1 LVSKETLVAALRL
14 RKRRRLSNAGVFF
27 DGFRFQLEA
36 AFCRRQV
43 LRCFLGLLIW
53 GFATSAA
60 AQREWVELERSRA
73 RLTVAQEELRRVE
86 ALAAEGLL
94 SQVDFLR
101 KKAELRL
108 AELDFQEAL
117 WQLQGSRLRV
127 VVADCVRTTGA
138 DGLDTISLTLELPP
152 LGVAPGTSGL
162 AVAQLGV
169 TDLQVSLV
177 DQGVVVGYPYAQV
190 VPYLSPGQKVQASF
204 QLLRPVETPT
214 VALEYR
220 GQRYD
225 ITLYPRVSGSEAP
238 FRFTVAQPSLAGVF
252 GQEVRFHLNF
262 EPLQQQSLT
271 LELAVEG
278 LPGSCLASFREQQSQ
293 ATVSSLRLGAGTGR
307 KEVLLEVKL
316 PPGPVGDIELDV
328 PIHFSVVA
336 RYSVHQ
342 RVAEA
347 RQALQL
353 TPVGVPKLE
362 LRAGSWLVEGHVGQ
376 ELSVPLELLNVGT
389 APAQAV
395 RLEVEAPVDLGYGL
409 EPSSHERL
417 AVGEKVRWRLWVRA
431 EKKVPAGEYTV
442 RLRPRAANWVS
453 AQGEGEA
460 PLRVRLRGERGWLVP
475 LLLTVALGG
484 VAGLSLRAFRKLRL
498 D

>member
-1 LVSKETLVAALRL
+1 MKLESAF
-14 RKRRRLSNAGVFF
+14 RRRM
-27 DGFRFQLEA
+27 
-36 AFCRRQV
+36 V
-43 LRCFLGLLIW
+43 LRCFLGLLSL
-53 GFATSAA
+53 GFATSGW
-60 AQREWVELERSRA
+60 AQREWVELERSQA
-73 RLTVAQEELRRVE
+73 RLAVAQEELRRVE

-94 SQVDFLR
+94 SQVDLLR

-117 WQLQGSRLRV
+117 WQFQGSRLRV
-127 VVADCVRTTGA
+127 VVADSVRTTGV
-138 DGLDTISLTLELPP
+138 DGLDTISLNLELPP
-152 LGVAPGTSGL
+152 LGVAPGSSGL
-162 AVAQLGV
+162 AEAQLGV
-169 TDLQVSLV
+169 ADLQVSLV
-177 DQGVVVGYPYAQV
+177 DQGVVVGYPYARV
-190 VPYLSPGQKVQASF
+190 VPYLSPGQRVEVVFK
-204 QLLRPVETPT
+204 LLRPVETPT
-214 VALEYR
+214 VVLEYR
-220 GQRYD
+220 GSRNE
-225 ITLYPRVSGSEAP
+225 ITLYPRVAGSEAP

-328 PIHFSVVA
+328 PLQFSVVA
-336 RYSVHQ
+336 RYSVLN
-342 RVAEA
+342 RLAEA

-362 LRAGSWLVEGHVGQ
+362 LRAGSWLVEGLVGQ

-395 RLEVEAPVDLGYGL
+395 RLEVEAPVELAFNLDPQGW
-409 EPSSHERL
+409 ERL
-417 AVGEKVRWRLWVRA
+417 AVGEKVRWRLGLQA
-431 EKKVPAGEYTV
+431 GKGTAAGEYTV
-442 RLRPRAANWVS
+442 RLRPRAANRLS

-460 PLRVRLRGERGWLVP
+460 QLRVRLRAGQGWLLP
-475 LLLTVALGG
+475 LGLTAVLGG
-484 VAGLSLRAFRKLRL
+484 IVWLSLRAFRKLRL